1 VRWEITTN
9 LVNTKDLVAKQQ
21 LHCRR
26 IVDKNKMHLV
36 RGDRSVR
43 RSIIKIE
50 IGLTAPK
57 SKARSIASEEYPDL
71 MCFQ

>member
-1 VRWEITTN
+1 
-9 LVNTKDLVAKQQ
+9 
-21 LHCRR
+21 
-26 IVDKNKMHLV
+26 VDKNKMHLV